1 MLCFSELKALEDLNM
16 SQNKLSVIPD
26 SLLCLTSL
34 QSLIMSNNQISK
46 LEVRIR
52 TQHSVEPKQAS
63 IPSLHNILLKSEL

>member
-1 MLCFSELKALEDLNM
+1 M

-46 LEVRIR
+46 LEVRII
-52 TQHSVEPKQAS
+52 TQHSVEPKQGS
-63 IPSLHNILLKSEL
+63 IVNSQYQARITFS